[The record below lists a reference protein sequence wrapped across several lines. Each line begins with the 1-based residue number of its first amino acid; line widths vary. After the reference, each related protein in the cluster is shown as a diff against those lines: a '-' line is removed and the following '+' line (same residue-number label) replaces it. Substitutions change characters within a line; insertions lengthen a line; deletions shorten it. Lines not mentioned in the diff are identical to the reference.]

1 MKLVWIAISVIIL
14 FSGIA
19 NAAELTIGLIPE
31 QNVFKQMKRYKPLGE
46 YLEEKT
52 KNKINFMILSR
63 YGNII
68 ESFENKKLDGAF
80 WGSFTGA
87 MAIEKLGIKPV
98 ARPVNRDGTSTYHG
112 YILVRKDSGIK
123 DITDMKGKVIAF
135 VEKATTAGY
144 IFPMAY
150 FKKHGIK
157 DINTYFKEYYFTG
170 SHDAAIHAVLDKKVD
185 IACAKNTVYE
195 ILSREDKRIKDE
207 LMIIARS
214 PDVPSNGLG
223 LRPQLPFAVKAD
235 IKETLLNMHN
245 DPKGKLVLEEF
256 GVIQFIETT
265 ESDYAPV
272 FDIAQSAGIKL
283 KDYEYVNK

>member
-1 MKLVWIAISVIIL
+1 MKLVQLAFAAFII
-14 FSGIA
+14 FSGISY
-19 NAAELTIGLIPE
+19 AAELTIGLIPE
-31 QNVFKQMKRYKPLGE
+31 QNVFKQMKRYKPLGK

-52 KNKINFMILSR
+52 NNKINFTILSR

-68 ESFENKKLDGAF
+68 ESFHKKNLDGAF

-98 ARPVNRDGTSTYHG
+98 ARPVNMDGTSTYHG

-123 DITDMKGKVIAF
+123 NVADMKGKVIAF

-144 IFPMAY
+144 IFPIAY

-157 DINTYFKEYYFTG
+157 GIDTYFKEYYFTG
-170 SHDAAIHAVLDKKVD
+170 SHDSAIHSVLNKKAD

-195 ILSREDKRIKDE
+195 ILARDDKRIKDE

-223 LRPQLPFAVKAD
+223 LRQNLAYGVKAD
-235 IKETLLNMHN
+235 IKETLLNMYKN
-245 DPKGKLVLEEF
+245 PRGKLVLEKF
-256 GVIQFIETT
+256 GVVRFIETT
-265 ESDYAPV
+265 EADYAPV
-272 FDIAQSAGIKL
+272 SDLAESAGISL
-283 KDYEYVNK
+283 KDYEYINE